1 MTFAEVRRA
10 FRWEDVTRTLDWDS
24 TRRLNMAHEGCDR
37 WARDRGRVALV
48 WAGARG
54 ETRIFTYFDLARLA
68 SRLANV
74 LAENGVR
81 RGDRVAALMPRV
93 PEAYVASLAVWKLGA
108 VLVPL
113 LGVFSSFA
121 PFRIGVAFEFFAAAA
136 AILCFVGGPLR
147 MLFAALFEEGAPPRQ
162 FVMPTSYA
170 PPAIPPPPVRLSA
183 LPPAAATPPV
193 GWRARPQTAEIV
205 QPPSVTD
212 HTTRLLEKS
221 EPDTD

>member
-1 MTFAEVRRA
+1 MRFCARCGFPLEGAMV
-10 FRWEDVTRTLDWDS
+10 L
-24 TRRLNMAHEGCDR
+24 LAHGGMLPSYEPVD
-37 WARDRGRVALV
+37 
-48 WAGARG
+48 G
-54 ETRIFTYFDLARLA
+54 ETKISAR
-68 SRLANV
+68 RK
-74 LAENGVR
+74 GVKQ
-81 RGDRVAALMPRV
+81 GAMLM
-93 PEAYVASLAVWKLGA
+93 LIGA

-113 LGVFSSFA
+113 LGVFSNFA
-121 PFRIGVAFEFFAAAA
+121 PFRIGVAFEFFCAAA

-170 PPAIPPPPVRLSA
+170 PSAIPPPPGRLSA

-205 QPPSVTD
+205 QPPSVTA

-221 EPDTD
+221 EPDSD